1 MFGKQCSFIVTECSS
16 EEALALENLCLHFLT
31 AQFQEDSFT
40 LDLQVTGDAPTTSA
54 SPCTCRATGQV
65 TIVTGPF
72 TSSVSP
78 PWFPQPISC
87 YNPPSFLSTQ
97 RMPVEFWFWNDF
109 NVDSRKSR
117 YNKKREPQ
125 GLACWEVQK
134 LSLQMPHVW
143 SRMACDLCRTVTN
156 AV

>member
-1 MFGKQCSFIVTECSS
+1 MVTAQAFHRQNLSLCFPLCETSDDDSRQRAVVASSCQMFGKQCSFIVTECSS
-16 EEALALENLCLHFLT
+16 EEALALENLCLHFPT

-54 SPCTCRATGQV
+54 SPCTCRAAGQV

-87 YNPPSFLSTQ
+87 YNPPPFCL
-97 RMPVEFWFWNDF
+97 PKEC
-109 NVDSRKSR
+109 
-117 YNKKREPQ
+117 P
-125 GLACWEVQK
+125 
-134 LSLQMPHVW
+134 
-143 SRMACDLCRTVTN
+143 
-156 AV
+156 